1 MTCGESKSV
10 KGGPNPLVDMDRG
23 VQIRGGVQIC
33 CDTGLTHNSGPQV
46 LASQILVSPQTLEV
60 NKILPTN
67 LSFKLSTD
75 FIYYS

>member
-1 MTCGESKSV
+1 M

-23 VQIRGGVQIC
+23 GPRGPNPRGVQIR

-46 LASQILVSPQTLEV
+46 LASQILVSPQTFEV

-67 LSFKLSTD
+67 LSFKSSID
-75 FIYYS
+75 FICYS